1 MNIDLTVKEM
11 FLRASII
18 KPKDPETAEL
28 LEKWAGDVEAELNQL
43 YERLDFMSNELTR

>member
-11 FLRASII
+11 FLRASLI
-18 KPKDPETAEL
+18 KKTDPETAGL

-43 YERLDFMSNELTR
+43 YERLDSMADDLT